1 MNNFPTENLK
11 SIRIISAAL
20 SHPIAIACYSQEDEE
35 LVAGLESIIK
45 QNGYTCADVVS
56 WCKDKEL
63 LFSAYRMPG
72 NGSRKFQ

>member
-1 MNNFPTENLK
+1 MNTFPEENIK
-11 SIRIISAAL
+11 SIRIISATL
-20 SHPIAIACYSQEDEE
+20 SQPIAIACYSREDEE
-35 LVAGLESIIK
+35 LVSGLESIIK
-45 QNGYTCADVVS
+45 ENGYTSADVMS